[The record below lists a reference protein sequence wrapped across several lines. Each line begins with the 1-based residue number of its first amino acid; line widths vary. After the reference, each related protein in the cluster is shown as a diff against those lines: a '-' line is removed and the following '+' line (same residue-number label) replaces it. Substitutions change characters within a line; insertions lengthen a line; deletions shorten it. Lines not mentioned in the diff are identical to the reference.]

1 MRTLWTGH
9 KGRLGVTKLWKNTRE
24 KLSAGHKKPSKTP
37 KYRFWR
43 NKLRKVAAVIRT
55 KFMGIRTIFFCPY
68 PRECLNGRQKSR
80 FEAPF
85 FFFSSKVTFGLGAG
99 KDKKL
104 SLVVCARSFLPACFE
119 IQSESFI
126 FAVICLKRV
135 KTPTRINQTLISN
148 LIQIFYVVN

>member
-9 KGRLGVTKLWKNTRE
+9 KGRLGVTKLWKNTRK
-24 KLSAGHKKPSKTP
+24 KLSAGHKKPSKKP

-43 NKLRKVAAVIRT
+43 NKLRNVAAVIRT

-99 KDKKL
+99 KDKNL
-104 SLVVCARSFLPACFE
+104 SLVVCARSF
-119 IQSESFI
+119 
-126 FAVICLKRV
+126 FARLFWDTKWKFYFC
-135 KTPTRINQTLISN
+135 SN
-148 LIQIFYVVN
+148 LFKACKNTNSDKSNTNIKLNSNLLCG